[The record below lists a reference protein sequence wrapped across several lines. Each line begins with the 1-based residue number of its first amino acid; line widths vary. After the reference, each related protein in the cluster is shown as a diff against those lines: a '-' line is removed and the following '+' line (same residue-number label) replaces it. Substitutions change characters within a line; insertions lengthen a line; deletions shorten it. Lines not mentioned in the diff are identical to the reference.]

1 MTQPPALTR
10 TIEVYA
16 DVVCPF
22 THVGLHR
29 LRDLRDEI
37 RPDVAIEVH
46 AWPLELVNG
55 EPVARDDLVQEIAA
69 LRGGVAPE
77 LFEGFDPD
85 GFPMSSLPALA
96 LAARAYRGGVRT
108 GEEISRALRDA
119 LFERRRDLRDPDELA
134 AIGRR
139 SGVGEP
145 EAVDRAAVL
154 TDLETGRARGVC
166 GSPHFF
172 VGDPSFFCP
181 ALDIERV
188 DGRLEVSFDVEGFAE
203 FMRRSLGTP
212 DDRAGS

>member
-1 MTQPPALTR
+1 MTEPIAATR

-16 DVVCPF
+16 DIVCPF

-29 LRDLRDEI
+29 MFDLRDEV

-55 EPVARDDLVQEIAA
+55 EPVARDDLVEEVVA
-69 LRGGVAPE
+69 LRSGVAPE
-77 LFEGFDPD
+77 LFGGFNPD

-108 GEEISRALRDA
+108 GEEVSRAIRDA
-119 LFERRRDLRDPDELA
+119 LFERGRDLRDTDELA
-134 AIGRR
+134 AIGRQT
-139 SGVGEP
+139 GVGEP

-154 TDLETGRARGVC
+154 ADLETGRARGVV

-172 VGDPSFFCP
+172 VGDASFFCP
-181 ALDIERV
+181 TLDIERV
-188 DGRLEVSFDVEGFAE
+188 GGRLEISFDPEGFAD
-203 FMRRSLGTP
+203 FMRRSLGMP
-212 DDRAGS
+212 DDRAGR